1 MTTRVALIT
10 GGASGM
16 GLATAQRLAA
26 TGVWTLHLVDL
37 NQEAGDAAVKALSAS
52 GASAHF
58 HAVNVTSYE
67 SLSGA
72 FEAVFKAE
80 GRLDFVFANA
90 GIVERH
96 SFYEIPKTE
105 GAAPPPPP
113 NLLTLDINLNAVV
126 TTAYL
131 ALHYF
136 RQSPHK
142 GQDAS
147 LVMTASCGGL
157 VRFFLLRQLQIS
169 HVLESPFTN
178 STQPSVS

>member
-1 MTTRVALIT
+1 MATKVALIT

-16 GLATAQRLAA
+16 GLAVAQRLAA
-26 TGVWTLHLVDL
+26 TGTWTLHLVDL
-37 NQEAGDAAVKALSAS
+37 NQEAGDAAVEALSAS
-52 GASAHF
+52 GAAAHF

-72 FEAVFKAE
+72 FEAAFKVG

-96 SFYEIPKTE
+96 SFYEMPKTE

-113 NLLTLDINLNAVV
+113 NLLTLDVNLNAVV

-136 RQSPHK
+136 RLSPNRS
-142 GQDAS
+142 QDAS

-157 VRFFLLRQLQIS
+157 VCRYQQIS
-169 HVLESPFTN
+169 FP
-178 STQPSVS
+178 PSVASPH